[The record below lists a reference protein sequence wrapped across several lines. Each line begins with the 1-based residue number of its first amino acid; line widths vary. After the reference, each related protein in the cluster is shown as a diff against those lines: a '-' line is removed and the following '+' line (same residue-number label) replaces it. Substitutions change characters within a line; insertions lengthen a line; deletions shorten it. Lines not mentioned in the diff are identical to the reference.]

1 MIATPTRHVQIE
13 PGSAEVRRSTL
24 ADRQA
29 LVEMYLGF
37 EPKGAAFGLPPRK
50 EPETWLDH
58 LTPYPNF
65 VAWVAGRVVEHSVL
79 CPEDDLGEV
88 AVFVHQDYRQR
99 GLGKKL
105 VRELVQEAQRLGL
118 RKIWGWRKPIISP
131 CSAWHF
137 RWDSLSARTR
147 MSFISI
153 STGRFPPTTRRSQSS
168 PPRSLP

>member
-1 MIATPTRHVQIE
+1 MIAPPTQDVQIE
-13 PGSAEVRRSTL
+13 PGAVEVRRSTP

-65 VAWVAGRVVEHSVL
+65 VAWVDGRVVGHSVL

-88 AVFVHQDYRQR
+88 AVFVHQDHRRR

-105 VRELVQEAQRLGL
+105 LRELVQEARRLGL
-118 RKIWGWRKPIISP
+118 RRIWGMTETDNLPMLRLAFSLGFVIRAGPHEFYLDLDQQIPADHEEIAEIS
-131 CSAWHF
+131 A
-137 RWDSLSARTR
+137 T
-147 MSFISI
+147 
-153 STGRFPPTTRRSQSS
+153 
-168 PPRSLP
+168 